1 MVKEEKALKRDGY
14 RREYAKEMLAFFS
27 LPEEGEALPLPSFV
41 KFAARIGVS
50 HACLLSWCE
59 THAEFAAAYEE
70 CRARLH
76 DRLIDGVLA
85 KKYDASF
92 VKLLLQ
98 ESTRATSDETHEG
111 YEIVLRVEE

>member
-1 MVKEEKALKRDGY
+1 MKKDGY
-14 RREYAKEMLAFFS
+14 KKEYAKEMLSFFS

-59 THAEFAAAYEE
+59 THADFSAAYEE

-98 ESTRATSDETHEG
+98 ESARVTADEAPEG